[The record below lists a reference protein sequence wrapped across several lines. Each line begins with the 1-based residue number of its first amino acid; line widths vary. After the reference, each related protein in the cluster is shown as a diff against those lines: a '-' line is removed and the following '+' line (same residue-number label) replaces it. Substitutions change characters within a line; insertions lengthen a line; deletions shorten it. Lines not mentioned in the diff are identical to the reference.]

1 MFQDLANPEIAKF
14 LVTPYT
20 RLRQAQDLIKALL
33 HEYQQGI
40 GLTWVLEAK
49 ETRDFAG
56 TCSYW
61 FKSQSNAE
69 IQFELAK
76 PHWGKGLMQEALRA
90 IIRYG
95 FEGLGL
101 AEIEAYVSQD
111 NHRARA
117 LLIKLGFKPPAE
129 QADKSV
135 LVLQRH
141 GKE

>member
-1 MFQDLANPEIAKF
+1 MADPEIAKF
-14 LVTPYT
+14 LVRPYT
-20 RLRQAQDLIKALL
+20 RLRQAQDLVKALL

-40 GLTWVLEAK
+40 GLTWVLEVK
-49 ETRDFAG
+49 ETRAFAG

-61 FKSQSNAE
+61 FKSQSRAE

-76 PHWGKGLMQEALRA
+76 QYWGKGLMQEALQA
-90 IIRYG
+90 ITHYG
-95 FEGLGL
+95 FEGLRL

-117 LLIKLGFKPPAE
+117 LLTKLGFKPPAE

-135 LVLQRH
+135 LVLQRN
-141 GKE
+141 GGR